1 MNTLKLTLTTEEAAL
16 LIAAL
21 GFVEDN
27 LSLDPARLDW
37 HFVPGKPF
45 SLSLHAAGLLYLL
58 KAYVVEKQREAIETH
73 PFNPYIRTF

>member
-1 MNTLKLTLTTEEAAL
+1 MTTCKLTLTTEEAAL
-16 LIAAL
+16 LVAAL

-45 SLSLHAAGLLYLL
+45 VLSLRSAGLLYLL
-58 KAYVVEKQREAIETH
+58 RAYIEEKQREAIDAH

>member
-1 MNTLKLTLTTEEAAL
+1 MYVNLKLSTEEAAL

-27 LSLDPARLDW
+27 LSLDPSRLDW

-45 SLSLHAAGLLYLL
+45 VLSLRSAGLLYLL
-58 KAYVVEKQREAIETH
+58 RAYIEEKQREAIDTH
-73 PFNPYIRTF
+73 PFNPCIRTF